1 MSADTARLSYCVP
14 ALTVMK
20 FCAVKNQLGARNKN
34 YLLTVYIMRRL
45 RSAEVDGYKKLKFKV
60 GLALSGGGTKG
71 LADIGVFRAFE
82 EEHIRFDCVAGTSA
96 GSIFGSLYAA
106 GVSWQTMLEEAKKVR
121 KRDIINSMFVLG
133 SDSLNVGRVV
143 RNVIGDIDIED
154 LKLPFAAVAVDI
166 VNGIEVVLDS
176 GSVATAVSASST
188 VPAIF
193 KPVRYGDYTLVDGGL
208 LNNMPADVCRL
219 MGAEVVIGVDLNHE
233 RGKGNE
239 STKLL
244 ATLQSTWN
252 IITVGTMYK
261 GYHNSDVVIKPE
273 LGAYKNTELDHLD
286 EMVEEG
292 YLAAMRAMPE
302 IKETLLLK

>member
-1 MSADTARLSYCVP
+1 MR
-14 ALTVMK
+14 
-20 FCAVKNQLGARNKN
+20 KN
-34 YLLTVYIMRRL
+34 

-71 LADIGVFRAFE
+71 LADIGVFKAFE
-82 EEHIRFDCVAGTSA
+82 EQHIKFDCVAGTSA

-106 GVSWQTMLEEAKKVR
+106 GVSWQDMYEAARKVR
-121 KRDIINSMFVLG
+121 SRDVLNSLFVLG
-133 SDSLNVGRVV
+133 SDSLNIGRIVG
-143 RNVIGDIDIED
+143 NVIGDKDIED
-154 LKLPFAAVAVDI
+154 LPVPFAAVAVDI

-193 KPVRYGDYTLVDGGL
+193 KPVKYGDYTLVDGGL
-208 LNNMPADVCRL
+208 LNNMPADVCRQ
-219 MGAEVVIGVDLNHE
+219 MGAEVVVGVDLNHE
-233 RGKGNE
+233 RGKGSE

-252 IITVGTMYK
+252 IITVGTMFK

-273 LGAYKNTELDHLD
+273 LGAYKNTDLSRID
-286 EMVEEG
+286 EMVAEG
-292 YLAAMRAMPE
+292 YEATMRAMPE
-302 IKETLLLK
+302 IKETLLIK

>member
-1 MSADTARLSYCVP
+1 M
-14 ALTVMK
+14 
-20 FCAVKNQLGARNKN
+20 VKNQLGARNEN
-34 YLLTVYIMRRL
+34 YLPTVYIMRRL

-71 LADIGVFRAFE
+71 IADIGVFRAFE
-82 EEHIRFDCVAGTSA
+82 EERIRFDCVAGTSA

-121 KRDIINSMFVLG
+121 KRDIINSIFVLG

-292 YLAAMRAMPE
+292 YRAAMRAMPE

>member
-1 MSADTARLSYCVP
+1 M
-14 ALTVMK
+14 
-20 FCAVKNQLGARNKN
+20 VKNQLGARNKN
-34 YLLTVYIMRRL
+34 YLQTVYIMRRL

-121 KRDIINSMFVLG
+121 KRDIINSIFVLG

-292 YLAAMRAMPE
+292 YRAAMRAMPE